1 MSITQNI
8 IDSASTLIPYTLV
21 LALAWAI
28 IGKNFSSPLAKR
40 LRRITILLLLP
51 HLFVWLPT
59 YAYEVSLIRLDLP
72 FVISMLIALAVEVFL
87 VLVFAIGLFKLI
99 YFARD
104 LSRPRDAQP

>member
-1 MSITQNI
+1 MSITQSI

-21 LALAWAI
+21 LALVWAI
-28 IGKNFSSPLAKR
+28 IGKTFPSSIAQR
-40 LRRITILLLLP
+40 LRRIAILLLLP

-72 FVISMLIALAVEVFL
+72 FVISMLMALAVEVSL

-104 LSRPRDAQP
+104 LSRTPDAQP

>member
-1 MSITQNI
+1 MSITQSI
-8 IDSASTLIPYTLV
+8 IDSASTLIPYMLV
-21 LALAWAI
+21 LTLAWVI
-28 IGKNFSSPLAKR
+28 IGKNFSSPLGSR
-40 LRRITILLLLP
+40 LRRITILLFLP
-51 HLFVWLPT
+51 HLFAWLPN

>member
-1 MSITQNI
+1 MSITQSI

-28 IGKNFSSPLAKR
+28 IGKAFPSLIAQR

-59 YAYEVSLIRLDLP
+59 FAYEVSLIRLDLP
-72 FVISMLIALAVEVFL
+72 FVISMLMALVVEVTL

-99 YFARD
+99 YFVRD
-104 LSRPRDAQP
+104 LSRPPDAQP

>member
-1 MSITQNI
+1 MSITQSI

-21 LALAWAI
+21 LALGWTI
-28 IGKNFSSPLAKR
+28 IGKIFSSPLAQR

-59 YAYEVSLIRLDLP
+59 YAYEVSLIQLDLT

-104 LSRPRDAQP
+104 LSRPLDAQP

>member
-1 MSITQNI
+1 MSITQSI

-21 LALAWAI
+21 LALVWAI
-28 IGKNFSSPLAKR
+28 IGKTFPSSIAQR

-72 FVISMLIALAVEVFL
+72 FVVSMLMALAVEVSL

-104 LSRPRDAQP
+104 LSRTPDAQP

>member
-8 IDSASTLIPYTLV
+8 IDSASTLLPYTLV

-28 IGKNFSSPLAKR
+28 IRKNFPSPLAKR

-72 FVISMLIALAVEVFL
+72 FVISMLMALAVEVSL

-104 LSRPRDAQP
+104 LSRTPDAQP

>member
-1 MSITQNI
+1 MSITQSI

-21 LALAWAI
+21 LALVWAI
-28 IGKNFSSPLAKR
+28 IGKTFPSSIAQR

-72 FVISMLIALAVEVFL
+72 FVISMLMALAVEVSL

-104 LSRPRDAQP
+104 LSRPPDAQP

>member
-1 MSITQNI
+1 MSITQSI

-21 LALAWAI
+21 LALAWVI
-28 IGKNFSSPLAKR
+28 IGKTFPSSIARR

-72 FVISMLIALAVEVFL
+72 FVISMLMALAVEVSL

-104 LSRPRDAQP
+104 LSRPPDAQP

>member
-1 MSITQNI
+1 MSITQSI

-21 LALAWAI
+21 LALAWVI
-28 IGKNFSSPLAKR
+28 IGKTFPSSIARR

-72 FVISMLIALAVEVFL
+72 FVISMLMALAVEVSL

-104 LSRPRDAQP
+104 LSRPPDAQA

>member
-1 MSITQNI
+1 MSITQSI

-21 LALAWAI
+21 LALVWAI
-28 IGKNFSSPLAKR
+28 IGKTFPSSIAQR

-72 FVISMLIALAVEVFL
+72 FVISMLMALAVEVSL

-104 LSRPRDAQP
+104 LSRTPDAQP

>member
-1 MSITQNI
+1 MSITQSI

-21 LALAWAI
+21 LALVWAI
-28 IGKNFSSPLAKR
+28 IGKTFPSSIAQR

-72 FVISMLIALAVEVFL
+72 FVISILMALAVEVSL

-104 LSRPRDAQP
+104 LSRTPDAQP